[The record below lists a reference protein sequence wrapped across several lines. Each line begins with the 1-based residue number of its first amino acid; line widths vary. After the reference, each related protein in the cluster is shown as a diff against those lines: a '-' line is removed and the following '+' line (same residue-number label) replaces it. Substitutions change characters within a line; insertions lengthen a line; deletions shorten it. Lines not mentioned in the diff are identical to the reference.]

1 MRILVAV
8 DQHPETGFVVR
19 QVAELA
25 GNTWA
30 NVTLLGICD
39 SDAGVKD
46 MAGQLDAYR
55 GMFLSRIGGEVTPYA
70 RHNAEYE
77 LNQQKKGV
85 WSLQY
90 GGDNGRKDFSFR
102 IRSGSAGKAIVA
114 ESVDANADLIVMG
127 CKDGSRCEW
136 PDDAVKKVVKNAQCS
151 VLVVKEDK
159 KPEMIVCCLDHDTV
173 TQASIE
179 MINQLVT
186 LYGAELEIVGV
197 TDMKGLPSDVDRRM
211 AKVLSYYTDQ
221 GIKAWI
227 KSVDAASLKSFVTQ
241 AAEANLVALWMGKE
255 SFLDKIF
262 SRQRLVNLAADAESS
277 ILILR

>member
-8 DQHPETGFVVR
+8 DQNPEMGFVVP

-30 NVTLLGICD
+30 NVTLLGICASETGIHD
-39 SDAGVKD
+39 LANRLN
-46 MAGQLDAYR
+46 AFR
-55 GMFLSRIGGEVTPYA
+55 NIFLSGIEDGVAPYG
-70 RHNAEYE
+70 RPNKSYE
-77 LNQQKKGV
+77 LVQQKKNV
-85 WSLQY
+85 WDQQFE
-90 GGDNGRKDFSFR
+90 GKNGRKDLSVR
-102 IRSGSAGKAIVA
+102 IRSGDTGRAIVA
-114 ESVDANADLIVMG
+114 EATEASADLIMMG
-127 CKDGSRCEW
+127 CKKGDGCQW

-151 VLVVKEDK
+151 VLVLKEEK
-159 KPEMIVCCLDHDTV
+159 KPQMIVGCLDHDTV

-179 MINQLVT
+179 LINQLVT

-197 TDMKGLPSDVDRRM
+197 TDLKGLPSDVDRRM
-211 AKVLSYYTDQ
+211 AKILSYYTDQ

-227 KSVDAASLKSFVTQ
+227 KSVDADSLKSFVDQ
-241 AAEANLVALWMGKE
+241 AAEENLVALWMGKE

-262 SRQRLVNLAADAESS
+262 SRQRLVSLATDADSS